1 MHQPLPAADLERWT
15 KPLRGRF
22 NSQEYFMASLLALL
36 IPLQVQ
42 CADSHRDELNTN
54 YTSAEVVSIMWQVS
68 FLPAK
73 PIMKET

>member
-1 MHQPLPAADLERWT
+1 
-15 KPLRGRF
+15 
-22 NSQEYFMASLLALL
+22 MASLLALL

-42 CADSHRDELNTN
+42 CADSHRDQLNNN
-54 YTSAEVVSIMWQVS
+54 YTSAEEMSTMWQVS